1 MIGVT
6 QLGESHRNYDAEFE
20 FQLSRKPIVTNN
32 CYFIKFNCVTPK
44 L

>member
-20 FQLSRKPIVTNN
+20 FQLSLKP
-32 CYFIKFNCVTPK
+32 YLYKG
-44 L
+44 